1 MRKFIMAMV
10 LLGGALAMS
19 GCFTFD
25 PEHNRTHWK
34 YMKTDIRLL
43 HEDLDFILA
52 MDEESPLDSYYR

>member
-1 MRKFIMAMV
+1 MRKLILALVVLSGSLSMA
-10 LLGGALAMS
+10 

-25 PEHNRTHWK
+25 MEHDRTILSYW
-34 YMKTDIRLL
+34 KTDIRLI